1 MCTPADNRI
10 ILGDDYRGFDV
21 RQFCLPPRYA
31 NYVESVLIPNGM
43 LKDRIEKLALDIVTS
58 FENDNARSLTLLCVL
73 KGGFK
78 FLADLVDGLELTI
91 RARETSITMSMDFV
105 RIKSY
110 VNDKS
115 HHEPILTGLDD
126 PKTLKGKVFYLI
138 LYIYFV
144 QDILVVEDI
153 IDTGNTMKVLLS
165 YLETLSPR
173 SVRVASLLVKRTPLS
188 SGYTPDF
195 AGFEIP
201 DRFVVGYAFD
211 YNDHF
216 RDMHIQNLDRDDS
229 LACDGFSAS
238 LLSLSLVF
246 NFSSVHIAQC
256 SF

>member
-1 MCTPADNRI
+1 
-10 ILGDDYRGFDV
+10 LGDDYRGFDV

-126 PKTLKGKVFYLI
+126 PKTLKGK
-138 LYIYFV
+138 
-144 QDILVVEDI
+144 DILVVEDI

-173 SVRVASLLVKRTPLS
+173 SVRVASFRYIVGEAEGIKLPADTFCVLRHKMSRLN
-188 SGYTPDF
+188 
-195 AGFEIP
+195 IP
-201 DRFVVGYAFD
+201 VRG
-211 YNDHF
+211 HP
-216 RDMHIQNLDRDDS
+216 
-229 LACDGFSAS
+229 
-238 LLSLSLVF
+238 
-246 NFSSVHIAQC
+246 
-256 SF
+256 

>member
-1 MCTPADNRI
+1 MWAFLSYNADSGRCIAWETPYNTETQSLSDVHILITVPGNMCTPADNRI
-10 ILGDDYRGFDV
+10 VLDDDYRGFDV

-115 HHEPILTGLDD
+115 HHEPVLTGLDD
-126 PKTLKGKVFYLI
+126 PKTLKGK
-138 LYIYFV
+138 
-144 QDILVVEDI
+144 DILVVEDI
-153 IDTGNTMKVLLS
+153 IDTGNTMKVLLN

-216 RDMHIQNLDRDDS
+216 RDMHRSFDRK
-229 LACDGFSAS
+229 L
-238 LLSLSLVF
+238 
-246 NFSSVHIAQC
+246 
-256 SF
+256 